1 MVGKRISSR
10 ARLCGVNNK
19 EVLRGVEMKGQV
31 LDFSVQSNSGII
43 SGTDGARYNF
53 SGSEWKEAIAPSR
66 GMHVDFESQGA
77 NAVSIYR
84 ALGGGGGAA
93 GAQWGGG
100 TMAALM
106 AGSIAIPLIG
116 IIFGIIG
123 LMDEGKRGQGG
134 TLLTI
139 GVLMTLVYIVLLEM

>member
-1 MVGKRISSR
+1 
-10 ARLCGVNNK
+10 
-19 EVLRGVEMKGQV
+19 MKGQV

-123 LMDEGKRGQGG
+123 LMNEGKRGQGG